1 MQDKEVDEII
11 RKLDAI
17 IKLLSIPVISG
28 KSQKDSIITLGQI
41 GLDRNSIAEIVG
53 TDAQQVSVR
62 LSEAKALKK
71 SKSK

>member
-62 LSEAKALKK
+62 LS
-71 SKSK
+71 